1 MKRLGQVMFPVF
13 ACLVIAAVL
22 GLGVYEQY
30 CGQHAAD
37 SGGFEPA
44 EFTELAELMVP
55 EEPVPEEPVPEEPAP
70 EEPTPAISSLQQDLL
85 GCRCQ
90 RDESLAAV
98 VSGGRYAAEIDEC
111 WGSRDEF
118 VESFVAGFSDGFVGG
133 IGTLGLT
140 VQPRHEA
147 IRDLAVP
154 CETEAKAIFAVAY
167 ARYRDAG
174 VSQWDAAAAAAPE
187 VIRWLQLRVVE
198 LLEADG
204 GVRLRQLVVLDP

>member
-37 SGGFEPA
+37 SSGFEPA

-133 IGTLGLT
+133 LGTFGLT

-147 IRDLAVP
+147 IRDLAVT

-174 VSQWDAAAAAAPE
+174 VSQWDAAAATAPE